1 MNRSIEIPEYEV
13 REQVR
18 VDPTRTALVVI
29 DMQNDF
35 VREGGGM
42 LVPDA
47 EATIPAIRALLEL
60 ARAHGMR
67 VVYSQDTHRDGDPEW
82 RIWPEHAREG
92 SWGWEIVDELAPAR
106 DDVVLRKLRYDAFYG
121 TPLDHLLRL
130 WGVDTLVIC
139 GTVANICVHYT
150 AASAALRWYEVV
162 IPRDAISALDPF
174 DLESSLRQTAF
185 LFAGRITTA
194 AALIC
199 RPRRE
204 VSRLTRQPRAAAM
217 TGAATAADRRVP
229 KRARAVRNRAVLEPA
244 QLERAHRPNPRRAT
258 SHG

>member
-1 MNRSIEIPEYEV
+1 MNCLVEVPEYEV
-13 REQVR
+13 QAEVR
-18 VDPTRTALVVI
+18 VAPARTALVVV

-35 VREGGGM
+35 VHEGGGL

-47 EATIPAIRALLEL
+47 EATIPAINRLLEF
-60 ARAHGMR
+60 ARAHGIR

-82 RIWPEHAREG
+82 RTWPEHAREG
-92 SWGWEIVDELAPAR
+92 SWGWEIVDELRPAPG
-106 DDVVLRKLRYDAFYG
+106 DVVLRKLRYDAFYG

-150 AASAALRWYEVV
+150 AASAALRWYGVV

-194 AALIC
+194 AALIYE
-199 RPRRE
+199 PRHE
-204 VSRLTRQPRAAAM
+204 VSRLT
-217 TGAATAADRRVP
+217 G
-229 KRARAVRNRAVLEPA
+229 
-244 QLERAHRPNPRRAT
+244 NPELL
-258 SHG
+258 

>member
-1 MNRSIEIPEYEV
+1 MSSVPAAHIEVPEYAV
-13 REQVR
+13 QAHVD
-18 VDPTRTALVVI
+18 VDPARTALVVI

-35 VREGGGM
+35 VREGGGL

-47 EATIPAIRALLEL
+47 EATIPAIRVLLEL
-60 ARAHGMR
+60 ARANGVR

-106 DDVVLRKLRYDAFYG
+106 GDVVLRKLRYDAFYG

-130 WGVDTLVIC
+130 WGITALLIC

-150 AASAALRWYEVV
+150 AASAALRWYDVV
-162 IPRDAISALDPF
+162 IPCDAISALDRF
-174 DLESSLRQTAF
+174 DLESSLRQTTF

-194 AALIC
+194 AALIYG
-199 RPRRE
+199 PRRE
-204 VSRLTRQPRAAAM
+204 VAELT
-217 TGAATAADRRVP
+217 G
-229 KRARAVRNRAVLEPA
+229 
-244 QLERAHRPNPRRAT
+244 NPELPQ
-258 SHG
+258 